1 MREFESSRLRFDKK
15 HILEGAL
22 DEPCASVCW
31 IWHLAAHLMKV
42 ANQLTWAGFLK
53 APRGRVGKAP
63 DKPGDVV
70 RATSPWLIALLQ
82 RTIA

>member
-1 MREFESSRLRFDKK
+1 MLSSNPLVSGSTRSISLKVLWMSRVHRFAGYG
-15 HILEGAL
+15 I
-22 DEPCASVCW
+22 SR
-31 IWHLAAHLMKV
+31 AHLMKV
-42 ANQLTWAGFLK
+42 ANQLTWTGFLK